1 MSANID
7 KRSAGAKTIEMP
19 PGPYVAKVISHLDG
33 RRSGALQVQLLKT
46 ATAGGAE
53 KELGELHTVRYCMPF
68 YGVTD
73 VASNRNDNF
82 YSSSQ
87 QSYGFWAVPPDP
99 GTKVLVIFA
108 EGKIN
113 QGYWIGCIQ
122 DEFMNFMVPG
132 GYPTAKS
139 EYVIQET
146 LTDEYK
152 NKPLPTGEYNKV
164 LSDRKGTNP
173 DKFLKPH
180 NPLMATI
187 LSAQGLL
194 TDPVRGLTS
203 SSGRRDIP
211 STVFGWNTPGP
222 LDKRDGAPKGKY
234 GPKSSQV
241 DYFRSRLGGSAF
253 VMDDGDPTILRSG
266 LPQDTGS
273 NYFDVETSPDKFK
286 ESDPRLLFNEHVK
299 LRTRTGHQIL
309 LHNSEDLIYI
319 GNARGSAWIELTSN
333 GKIDIYTDDSISVRS
348 ANDINMHSDRDI
360 NFSASR
366 NVNINAGLDMKT
378 TVVRNSDTRIGVD
391 SKVDIAVNYDEFIG
405 VNKRV
410 FIGADQ
416 DHQIKGTDRTTI
428 DGDYNLQ
435 VGIDG
440 HIAINANF
448 HSKVFG
454 DYRQTVNGA
463 FNLNT
468 TGDNK
473 LTSGATT
480 QIKSTTNNKLDA
492 GVDTEI
498 LSGTN
503 HLETAGNHI
512 HMNSTIPAT
521 ASDSADSIG
530 DTFVNPVSNAAVDE
544 SDQVLDKDGTA
555 IDGLRVTADAQ
566 KALVAEYALFP
577 RRVPRREPW
586 AEHENLNPSAHFPS
600 LTEAIQAPPEA
611 VRNIPVL
618 INSEKDQPQVTD
630 TSGPVIANSPAGKD
644 NPQVVVP
651 GQTGPSGGNQPAH
664 PVEVDSMKRY
674 FLSELMSAL
683 GLKIKDPDGTPI
695 NAHAIAMAMAQVEAE
710 CGFKPRTE
718 SMNYTASR
726 LRAVFPS
733 RVKSAQFAND
743 LVAAG
748 QAAIGNTLY
757 GGRYGNAQDEGYKY
771 RGRGLIQITFKA
783 NYEKYGGLAG
793 VDIVNNPEMANDPE
807 VATKVAVAYLKSKSI
822 PWDSTS
828 FSQLGEAFRKAVG
841 YANQGGAETFKRI
854 GIGKGFYAKLI
865 NDELTPLASLTT
877 VEYPGTG
884 ETTVQ

>member
-1 MSANID
+1 MSENID
-7 KRSAGAKTIEMP
+7 KRSSYAKSKEMP

-73 VASNRNDNF
+73 VGSNRNDNF

-122 DEFMNFMVPG
+122 DEFMNFMTPG

-146 LTDEYK
+146 LTDDFK

-164 LSDRKGTNP
+164 LSDRKGTDP

-180 NPLMATI
+180 NPLMATA

-194 TDPVRGLTS
+194 EDPIRGLTS
-203 SSGRRDIP
+203 TSARRDIP

-234 GPKSSQV
+234 GPKSAQI

-253 VMDDGDPTILRSG
+253 TMDDGDPTILRAGKPSNSG
-266 LPQDTGS
+266 ATYYDAG
-273 NYFDVETSPDKFK
+273 TSPTEYAKADK
-286 ESDPRLLFNEHVK
+286 EILFNEHIR

-309 LHNSEDLIYI
+309 MHNAEDLIYI
-319 GNARGSAWIELTSN
+319 ANSRGSAWVELTSN
-333 GKIDIYTDDSISVRS
+333 GKIDIYTDDSISIRT
-348 ANDINMHSDRDI
+348 ANDLNVHSDRDI
-360 NFSASR
+360 NLSAKR
-366 NVNINAGLDMKT
+366 NVNINAGENMKT
-378 TVVRNSDTRIGVD
+378 TVGINMDTKIGTDLKLDVG
-391 SKVDIAVNYDEFIG
+391 VNYDEVVG
-405 VNKRV
+405 VNKKV

-498 LSGTN
+498 LSGNN
-503 HLETAGNHI
+503 HAETAGNHI
-512 HMNSTIPAT
+512 HMNSTVVAT
-521 ASDSADSIG
+521 ASDNADSIG
-530 DTFVNPVSNAAVDE
+530 DTFVKPVSDAAVDDA
-544 SDQVLDKDGTA
+544 DQVLDKDGTL

-566 KALVAEYALFP
+566 QALVAEFALYP

-586 AEHENLNPSAHFPS
+586 AEHEHLNPSAHFPGE
-600 LTEAIQAPPEA
+600 TEAIQAPPAA
-611 VRNIPVL
+611 VVNTPSL
-618 INSEKDQPQVTD
+618 ISSEKD
-630 TSGPVIANSPAGKD
+630 
-644 NPQVVVP
+644 
-651 GQTGPSGGNQPAH
+651 
-664 PVEVDSMKRY
+664 
-674 FLSELMSAL
+674 
-683 GLKIKDPDGTPI
+683 
-695 NAHAIAMAMAQVEAE
+695 
-710 CGFKPRTE
+710 
-718 SMNYTASR
+718 
-726 LRAVFPS
+726 
-733 RVKSAQFAND
+733 
-743 LVAAG
+743 
-748 QAAIGNTLY
+748 
-757 GGRYGNAQDEGYKY
+757 
-771 RGRGLIQITFKA
+771 
-783 NYEKYGGLAG
+783 
-793 VDIVNNPEMANDPE
+793 
-807 VATKVAVAYLKSKSI
+807 
-822 PWDSTS
+822 
-828 FSQLGEAFRKAVG
+828 
-841 YANQGGAETFKRI
+841 
-854 GIGKGFYAKLI
+854 
-865 NDELTPLASLTT
+865 
-877 VEYPGTG
+877 
-884 ETTVQ
+884 